1 MKKRKILMLILL
13 VSTVLLSGCGKTIL
27 SRLFKSEQEE
37 YAEILTAFL
46 DAANQNDTKKIEELF
61 APNIRG
67 KEFQKEV
74 DDFLEFYNKTAKD
87 GTWDKDDI
95 LLGVRGSQDRD
106 LYRVMH
112 SSIELKKDN
121 KNYYIYM
128 EVVTADKENPEN
140 KGIQIIDL
148 ATKKAY
154 DDRYFL
160 WHSKQGIYAQEKA
173 CEDYQSML
181 IYGNVREYDTV
192 DRQLSVDYFKNFLKR
207 STSYKEL
214 QNEIGEPNGELI
226 NDEFVYEITQGVN
239 EKTYIT
245 CEVLGDEIIKLEVC
259 NEEKV
264 IETIYEKN
272 SEEN

>member
-13 VSTVLLSGCGKTIL
+13 VSTVLLSGCGKTFL
-27 SRLFKSEQEE
+27 SRLFKSEHEE

-46 DAANQNDTKKIEELF
+46 AAANQNDTKKIEELF

-95 LLGVRGSQDRD
+95 LLGVTGSQDRD

-160 WHSKQGIYAQEKA
+160 WHSKKEIYAQEKA
-173 CEDYQSML
+173 
-181 IYGNVREYDTV
+181 
-192 DRQLSVDYFKNFLKR
+192 
-207 STSYKEL
+207 
-214 QNEIGEPNGELI
+214 
-226 NDEFVYEITQGVN
+226 
-239 EKTYIT
+239 

-259 NEEKV
+259 NEEV

>member
-13 VSTVLLSGCGKTIL
+13 VSTVLLSGYGKTFL
-27 SRLFKSEQEE
+27 SRLFKSEHEE
-37 YAEILTAFL
+37 YAEIHTAFL
-46 DAANQNDTKKIEELF
+46 AAANQNDTKKIEELF
-61 APNIRG
+61 APNISG

-74 DDFLEFYNKTAKD
+74 DDFLEVYNKTAKD
-87 GTWDKDDI
+87 GIWDKGDI
-95 LLGVRGSQDRD
+95 SLGVTGSQDRD

-128 EVVTADKENPEN
+128 EVVTANMENLEN

-160 WHSKQGIYAQEKA
+160 WHSKKEIYAQEK
-173 CEDYQSML
+173 
-181 IYGNVREYDTV
+181 V
-192 DRQLSVDYFKNFLKR
+192 
-207 STSYKEL
+207 
-214 QNEIGEPNGELI
+214 
-226 NDEFVYEITQGVN
+226 
-239 EKTYIT
+239 

-259 NEEKV
+259 NEEV
-264 IETIYEKN
+264 IETIYEKILKRIKLN
-272 SEEN
+272 FY

>member
-1 MKKRKILMLILL
+1 MLILL

-27 SRLFKSEQEE
+27 SRLFKSEHEE
-37 YAEILTAFL
+37 YAEILTAFF

-160 WHSKQGIYAQEKA
+160 WHSKQGIYVQEKA

-181 IYGNVREYDTV
+181 IYGNTREYYTV
-192 DRQLSVDYFKNFLKR
+192 DRELSVDYFKNFLKR

-214 QNEIGEPNGELI
+214 QNEIGEPNGELL
-226 NDEFVYEITQGVN
+226 NDEFIYEITQGVN

-245 CEVLGDEIIKLEVC
+245 CDVLGDEIIKLEVC
-259 NEEKV
+259 NEEEV

-272 SEEN
+272 AEEN